1 MEWLTNCIG
10 EEYKRWT
17 NRDKVFI
24 ASPTGSGKTY
34 FILKQFLPY
43 LSKKNKRILYL
54 VNRKIL
60 KEQIESEIYGIPQ
73 EQRECIQVE
82 LYQSIEQIFLDKNRL
97 NRWG

>member
-34 FILKQFLPY
+34 FKTVFAISLP
-43 LSKKNKRILYL
+43 KK
-54 VNRKIL
+54 
-60 KEQIESEIYGIPQ
+60 
-73 EQRECIQVE
+73 
-82 LYQSIEQIFLDKNRL
+82 
-97 NRWG
+97 

>member
-1 MEWLTNCIG
+1 MEWLTNRIG

-43 LSKKNKRILYL
+43 FSKKK
-54 VNRKIL
+54 
-60 KEQIESEIYGIPQ
+60 
-73 EQRECIQVE
+73 
-82 LYQSIEQIFLDKNRL
+82 
-97 NRWG
+97 